1 MDSFTSPLKHSLVQR
16 LAARSLVMLSLL
28 VLTVSTLPPVSPSQP
43 SAGAYASLFKTQEV
57 LMTDEER
64 PPNLLRQL
72 ENSQDPWQYLSVLRQ
87 VELPL
92 RAQYLQPWMDLVAKR
107 PPLERDALIEAGKEI
122 WRYRAATVR
131 EHLDQSER
139 QSGVPTVIAPTV
151 VLDDKLAEM
160 VYRPGSYP
168 EICYLVHDF
177 ARPDDPPVLAQTLE
191 AGGKIHRPPTTE
203 LIHKKVVLLPSA
215 VEEYVTDL
223 DLFLDIK
230 ELAQ

>member
-122 WRYRAATVR
+122 WRYRGATVR
-131 EHLDQSER
+131 ERLDEQTKKKEQHPVS
-139 QSGVPTVIAPTV
+139 APTV
-151 VLDDKLAEM
+151 VTDELLAETI
-160 VYRPGSYP
+160 SQ
-168 EICYLVHDF
+168 
-177 ARPDDPPVLAQTLE
+177 PD
-191 AGGKIHRPPTTE
+191 K
-203 LIHKKVVLLPSA
+203 PSRTAYA
-215 VEEYVTDL
+215 V
-223 DLFLDIK
+223 
-230 ELAQ
+230 